1 MEEKVRWTIQ
11 ASENLEEIFD
21 FLERTS
27 SSEYASKVI
36 QNIYKKTE
44 ILNQYPKIG
53 QIEFRLINRK
63 FEYRYLIFS
72 HYKVIYFLDG
82 DIAIIAMVFDCRKH
96 PLKLR
101 IE

>member
-21 FLERTS
+21 FLERTN

-36 QNIYKKTE
+36 ENIYKKTE

-53 QIEFRLINRK
+53 
-63 FEYRYLIFS
+63 
-72 HYKVIYFLDG
+72 
-82 DIAIIAMVFDCRKH
+82 
-96 PLKLR
+96 
-101 IE
+101 